1 MFQGSKSSSKLCV
14 RSDIAARLGVPALL
28 ARRLPSPQWDTAG
41 QDRFAAVTRSFYHK
55 ADGIVLV
62 YDVTRRDT
70 FERVRYWLSEID
82 KHADAGTCRM
92 LIGNKS
98 DRSDRVVTPEEGAAV
113 ARDADIP
120 FLETSA
126 RTADNVE
133 AAFTRLAEQLVKCRE
148 PQPVPTGLPDSHD
161 RASGRACAC

>member
-1 MFQGSKSSSKLCV
+1 M
-14 RSDIAARLGVPALL
+14 
-28 ARRLPSPQWDTAG
+28 QWDTAG

-70 FERVRYWLSEID
+70 FDRVQYWLGEIERN
-82 KHADAGTCRM
+82 ADAGTCRM
-92 LIGNKS
+92 LIGNKC
-98 DRSDRVVTPEEGAAV
+98 DRTDRVVTLEDGAAV

-126 RTADNVE
+126 RTAANVE
-133 AAFTRLAEQLVKCRE
+133 AAFTRLAEQLVACRA
-148 PQPVPTGLPDSHD
+148 PQPVVPELADPHT
-161 RASGRACAC
+161 RTSGRTCAC